1 MPGMTNDKNNET
13 SQQDRKREPLN
24 RISGLIRLGILAGV
38 AVLIAIS
45 AMNLYETRRQR
56 IELND
61 RMTQLATA
69 INARPAANPAPARP
83 SGPDPEKVYT
93 VKTEGAPFEG
103 SKSAPITIVEIS
115 DFQ

>member
-1 MPGMTNDKNNET
+1 MATDNMNKWGDKI
-13 SQQDRKREPLN
+13 PLA
-24 RISGLIRLGILAGV
+24 ILIGI
-38 AVLIAIS
+38 AVLIVLTGL
-45 AMNLYETRRQR
+45 NVYETRRQR

-61 RMTQLATA
+61 QMTQLAKA
-69 INARPAANPAPARP
+69 INARPAAPNPAQPARP

>member
-1 MPGMTNDKNNET
+1 MAENKADKASE
-13 SQQDRKREPLN
+13 K
-24 RISGLIRLGILAGV
+24 IRLGILVGV
-38 AVLIAIS
+38 ALLITIAG
-45 AMNLYETRRQR
+45 MNLYETRQQR

-69 INARPAANPAPARP
+69 INARPIGNPAPARP

-103 SKSAPITIVEIS
+103 SKSAPVMIVEIS